1 MFPNIRV
8 MIAALLASIAGI
20 SCGLGALA
28 AFRVNHQPFTRMQS
42 ANPPL
47 QLAFGAGLP
56 ETLTDGRP
64 APFGVRFEVNLRPQ
78 VEATISAPSNAR
90 PPAAASAV
98 ADPQASQEAGLEIK
112 PQPAAATPQGGGED
126 VGPRPASAAERSEP
140 IESTV
145 PAAADTKPAT
155 AEATSADTPPAAKT
169 ENTAT
174 VEPAATTSP
183 DQGVSA
189 KPNPGPAMAAP
200 AEKAAPRHV
209 AKLHRRRKPQAAT
222 AAPAADQNS
231 GSPMSQF
238 QWQGPAQQTSK
249 PRTVAKG
256 HRPVQKAAARATGG
270 EQTASGDAAVAAAR
284 R

>member
-8 MIAALLASIAGI
+8 MIAALLASVAGI

-64 APFGVRFEVNLRPQ
+64 APFGVRFEVNLRPP
-78 VEATISAPSNAR
+78 VEATISAPLSAR

-98 ADPQASQEAGLEIK
+98 TDPQASQEAGLETK
-112 PQPAAATPQGGGED
+112 PQPAAAMQQGGGGD
-126 VGPRPASAAERSEP
+126 VAPVSAPAPAAERSALVEA
-140 IESTV
+140 
-145 PAAADTKPAT
+145 AAADTKPAT

-169 ENTAT
+169 ENTAA
-174 VEPAATTSP
+174 VEPAATTPP
-183 DQGVSA
+183 DQGVST
-189 KPNPGPAMAAP
+189 KPNPGPALAAP

-222 AAPAADQNS
+222 AAPAADQNP

-249 PRTVAKG
+249 PRPVAKG

-270 EQTASGDAAVAAAR
+270 EQTASGNAAVAAAR